1 MKRLE
6 ELPKNRLII
15 QLLELNSSQ
24 HSNTNSSQ
32 SQSFRPTNSH
42 LNSLDNSH
50 ASSNS
55 HVWDERTMYKKMFDE
70 IDHNSDSLIS
80 FQELHSALIKGNPNS
95 QFDQKTARILL
106 NKYISIFYYEFY
118 KETFYGLFYF
128 I

>member
-15 QLLELNSSQ
+15 QLLEINSSQ
-24 HSNTNSSQ
+24 YSNTNSSQ

-42 LNSLDNSH
+42 INSFNNSQ
-50 ASSNS
+50 ASSNF

-70 IDHNSDSLIS
+70 IDHNSDSRIN

-106 NKYISIFYYEFY
+106 NKHFFA
-118 KETFYGLFYF
+118 L
-128 I
+128 